1 MSSFSIPGT
10 PSKQIVEQVQPV
22 PRVWEFLAEA
32 LQGAGLAGNGRAAVS
47 AGRQRERRRGEN
59 EGAVLDLKGWQ
70 LLRLAW
76 VHRAT
81 DVSKAG
87 AGGGRGDW
95 GRAGGG
101 SEKRRDLG
109 QGGGSRR
116 AEGYYVTEGGAGV
129 MLVKVGQE
137 MYWGWW

>member
-10 PSKQIVEQVQPV
+10 PSKQIFEQVQPV

-47 AGRQRERRRGEN
+47 AGRQWERRRGEN

-87 AGGGRGDW
+87 AGGGVETGAELVGVRKKEGIW
-95 GRAGGG
+95 VRVVGAGG
-101 SEKRRDLG
+101 RRG
-109 QGGGSRR
+109 I
-116 AEGYYVTEGGAGV
+116 
-129 MLVKVGQE
+129 M
-137 MYWGWW
+137 